1 MSDRVLHGLET
12 AMICLIIVM
21 AGAYACMEWSAAADT
36 DSMPEEYRVDYAE
49 IMQECALVGDME
61 TGRDAAMRRDAKIDA
76 LGLEYGK
83 VDFDELY
90 LISKIITSEAGS
102 YWLPREWKLSVG
114 EVVLNRVASTEFPNT
129 VADVIYQRGQ
139 YHGSNSRYFQ
149 RLLPYEDC
157 VEAAWALLN
166 GERVLCDRSVVF
178 QANFSQGGGI
188 AVKYYDALLGSTYF
202 CYSSKPWLY
211 EED

>member
-1 MSDRVLHGLET
+1 MSDKALHALET
-12 AMICLIIVM
+12 VMVCVIVLFIGVYLC
-21 AGAYACMEWSAAADT
+21 ASWAYAADAEAV
-36 DSMPEEYRVDYAE
+36 PEEYRVDYAK
-49 IMQECALVGDME
+49 IMQKCALVGDVE
-61 TGRDAAMRRDAKIDA
+61 TGRDAARRRDAKIDA
-76 LGLEYGK
+76 LGLDYGT

-102 YWLPREWKLSVG
+102 DWLPREWKLSVG
-114 EVVLNRVASTEFPNT
+114 EVVLNRVASPEFPDT
-129 VADVIYQRGQ
+129 VEDVIYQRGQ

-178 QANFSQGGGI
+178 QANFSQGGGV
-188 AVKYYDALLGSTYF
+188 AAKYTDKLLGSTYF
-202 CYSSKPWLY
+202 CYSEKPWLY
-211 EED
+211 EG